1 MNCAKHTD
9 VAAEAFC
16 RTCGTA
22 LCASCIRNVQGAV
35 FCETCLADRL
45 RQPAPPRPATH
56 AYVVGTPDVGSNP
69 GLAAMLGFIP
79 GVGAM
84 YNGQFL
90 KGFVHTMAFVCLVA
104 ITDRTGPILIPLY
117 FAMIFYF
124 VFDAYTTAKA
134 RRYGMP
140 LPDPLGFNK
149 MFGGPDPF
157 LDPRVTA
164 AGERIGERISG
175 VAQSFAPGAA
185 PAQEPAYGEAP
196 PPPPYIEPVADSTPV
211 RGKSPMGAF
220 ILIGLGVLF
229 LLDNVGLFRFNW
241 LEHFW
246 PVILIAFGVWIFIR
260 RTNPG
265 VR

>member
-1 MNCAKHTD
+1 
-9 VAAEAFC
+9 VA
-16 RTCGTA
+16 
-22 LCASCIRNVQGAV
+22 
-35 FCETCLADRL
+35 
-45 RQPAPPRPATH
+45 
-56 AYVVGTPDVGSNP
+56 GTPDVGSNP

-90 KGFVHTMAFVCLVA
+90 KGFVHTLAFVCLVA

-134 RRYGMP
+134 RRYGQP

-164 AGERIGERISG
+164 AGERIGERLSG
-175 VAQSFAPGAA
+175 VAQNFAPGT
-185 PAQEPAYGEAP
+185 PGTVDPAYGQV
-196 PPPPYIEPVADSTPV
+196 PPPYVEPPADVLPP
-211 RGKSPMGAF
+211 RHKSPVGAF
-220 ILIGLGVLF
+220 VLIGLGVLF
-229 LLDNVGLFRFNW
+229 LLNTMDLFNFNW
-241 LEHFW
+241 FEHLW
-246 PVILIAFGVWIFIR
+246 PIMLIALGIWIFIR
-260 RTNPG
+260 RTNVG
-265 VR
+265 GR

>member
-9 VAAEAFC
+9 VAAEAYC

-35 FCETCLADRL
+35 YCETCLADRL
-45 RQPAPPRPATH
+45 RQQAAPRPVPQS
-56 AYVVGTPDVGSNP
+56 YVVGTPDVGSNP

-90 KGFVHTMAFVCLVA
+90 KGFVHTLAFVCLVA
-104 ITDRTGPILIPLY
+104 VTDRTGPILIPLY

-140 LPDPLGFNK
+140 LPDPLGFNR

-157 LDPRVTA
+157 LDPRVTS
-164 AGERIGERISG
+164 AGERIGERLSG
-175 VAQSFAPGAA
+175 VAQNFAPGVQD
-185 PAQEPAYGEAP
+185 PGYGQV
-196 PPPPYIEPVADSTPV
+196 PPPPYVEPTPGEPVIP
-211 RGKSPMGAF
+211 RRSPLGAF

-229 LLDNVGLFRFNW
+229 LLNTMDLFHFNW

-246 PVILIAFGVWIFIR
+246 PLFLIGLGVWIFIR
-260 RTNPG
+260 RTNAG
-265 VR
+265 GR